1 MGIAAVLRGP
11 ENDEG
16 SGHGTDSRTPSAA
29 STTLA
34 AVKRTIT
41 LDPAPD
47 LRLTLGHLNGG
58 TTHPK
63 RPLGRSEG
71 WRASRTPHGPA
82 TLHLRV
88 DGARIGATA
97 WGSGSEWAL
106 DHLPDLLGARDDPT
120 AFPTNSHRLLRE
132 LKGRFLGLRFARTEQ
147 VHEALIPVILGQ
159 LVTRTEAHRAER
171 RLLET
176 YGEDAPGPEPL
187 RLQPDPATLGR
198 LKYEDFHPLGIGRK
212 KALLII
218 EASRRAARLAEITGM
233 DSINAEKRLRAIRGI
248 GPWSS
253 ALVISECLGDPDA
266 VPVGDYHLPNTVAWA
281 LAGEA
286 RATDG
291 RMLELL
297 EPYRPHRYRAALM
310 LKLSGIGAP
319 KFGPRTQVRSFAN
332 Y

>member
-1 MGIAAVLRGP
+1 M
-11 ENDEG
+11 
-16 SGHGTDSRTPSAA
+16 A
-29 STTLA
+29 STLEPARASPTTLA
-34 AVKRTIT
+34 AVQRTIT

-58 TTHPK
+58 STHPD
-63 RPLGRSEG
+63 RPLTRSEG
-71 WRASRTPHGPA
+71 WRASRTPQGPS
-82 TLHLRV
+82 TLHIRV
-88 DGARIGATA
+88 DGSRIEATA
-97 WGSGSEWAL
+97 WGPGSEWAL
-106 DHLPDLLGARDDPT
+106 ANLPDLLGARDDPT
-120 AFPTNSHRLLRE
+120 AFPTNSHRLMRQ

-147 VHEALIPVILGQ
+147 VHEALVPIILGQ
-159 LVTRTEAHRAER
+159 VVTRTEAHRAER

-187 RLQPDPATLGR
+187 RLQPSPTVLAR

-218 EASRRAARLAEITGM
+218 EVSRRASRLAEIAGM
-233 DSINAEKRLRAIRGI
+233 NAHDAETRLRAIPGI

-253 ALVISECLGDPDA
+253 ALAISECLGDPDA

-286 RATDG
+286 RATDR
-291 RMLELL
+291 RMLEIL

-319 KFGPRTQVRSFAN
+319 KYGPRTEVRSFAGF
-332 Y
+332 